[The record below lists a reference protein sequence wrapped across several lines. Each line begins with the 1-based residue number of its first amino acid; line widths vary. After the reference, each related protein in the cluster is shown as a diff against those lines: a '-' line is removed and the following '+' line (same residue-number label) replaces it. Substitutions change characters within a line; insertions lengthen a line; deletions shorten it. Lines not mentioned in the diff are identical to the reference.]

1 MKAPKRSHRNAS
13 ITDVALHAGVSTA
26 SVSRT
31 INSPDMVR
39 PESRRRIEAAIEELG
54 YIPSGAARALA
65 TRQSRAIGAI
75 VPTLDNAIFASGISA
90 LQRRLAQI
98 GYTLL
103 VAASEYDPDQ
113 EVQEAHA
120 LLSHGVQ
127 GLMLVGEAHA
137 PALYRLLERY
147 RLPFV
152 NCWTYRA
159 ASDHP
164 CIGFDNEGAARRL
177 TEYLID
183 LGHRDIAMIA
193 GVSQGNDRA
202 QARIKGVRAAL
213 AAIGSE
219 LKAQRLVE
227 QHYGI
232 ADGRNGMR
240 ELLSRCAQP
249 PTAVIGGNDVL
260 AIGAIFECQSR
271 GLAVPEAISITG
283 FDDLSISAHLQ
294 PGLTTVNVPS
304 AEMGTRA
311 ADFLVKRI
319 HGETTLPHTEVETTL
334 IVRGTTKSAAT
345 RVKP

>member
-1 MKAPKRSHRNAS
+1 MS
-13 ITDVALHAGVSTA
+13 ISDVARHAGVSTA

-31 INSPDMVR
+31 INSPDIVR
-39 PESRRRIEAAIEELG
+39 PELRKRVEAAIRDLG

-65 TRQSRAIGAI
+65 SSQTRAIGAI
-75 VPTLDNAIFASGISA
+75 VPTLDNAIFASGISS
-90 LQRRLAQI
+90 LQRRLAQW

-103 VAASEYDPDQ
+103 VAASEYDLEQ
-113 EVQEAHA
+113 EVREAHA
-120 LLSHGVQ
+120 LLCHGVE

-137 PALYRLLERY
+137 PELYNLLERY
-147 RLPFV
+147 QLPFV

-159 ASDHP
+159 SSDHP

-193 GVSQGNDRA
+193 GVSQSNDRA
-202 QARIKGVRAAL
+202 RARIQGVRAAL
-213 AAIGSE
+213 AAIGRE
-219 LKAQRLVE
+219 LEEQRFVE
-227 QHYGI
+227 QPYGV

-240 ELLSRCAQP
+240 ELLNSCAQP
-249 PTAVIGGNDVL
+249 PTAVICGNDVL

-271 GLAVPEAISITG
+271 GLEIPAAISITG

-294 PGLTTVNVPS
+294 PGLTTVKVPS
-304 AEMGTRA
+304 SEMGAKA

-319 HGETTLPHTEVETTL
+319 NGETTLLHTEIETTL
-334 IVRGTTKSAAT
+334 IVRGTTKSAAN
-345 RVKP
+345 RVVTT